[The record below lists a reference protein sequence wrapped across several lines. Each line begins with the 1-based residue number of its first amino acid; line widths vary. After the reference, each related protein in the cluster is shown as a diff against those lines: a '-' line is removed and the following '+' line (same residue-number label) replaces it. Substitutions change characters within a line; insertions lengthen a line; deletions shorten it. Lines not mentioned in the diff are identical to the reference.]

1 MTRNYYKEKSAT
13 AQGRYDLHTELL
25 SDIKRKMDALLDN
38 APEDNKGK
46 VANLFEKAFCKL
58 ESEGNSILF
67 DFFASDEVS
76 TKEFV
81 CNIQGALK

>member
-1 MTRNYYKEKSAT
+1 MTRNYYEEKSTT

-25 SDIKRKMDALLDN
+25 SDIKRKMEALLDN
-38 APEDNKGK
+38 APVVNKEK

-76 TKEFV
+76 TKEFI
-81 CNIQGALK
+81 CNIQGTLK

>member
-1 MTRNYYKEKSAT
+1 MTRNYYEEKSTT
-13 AQGRYDLHTELL
+13 AQGRYDLHAELL
-25 SDIKRKMDALLDN
+25 SDIKRKIDVLLSN
-38 APEDNKGK
+38 APEANKGK

-76 TKEFV
+76 TKEFI
-81 CNIQGALK
+81 CNIQGTLK

>member
-1 MTRNYYKEKSAT
+1 M
-13 AQGRYDLHTELL
+13 HTELL
-25 SDIKRKMDALLDN
+25 SDIKRKMDDLVNN
-38 APEDNKGK
+38 APEANKVK
-46 VANLFEKAFCKL
+46 VANLLEKAFCKL

-76 TKEFV
+76 TKEFI